1 EEIINALTRV
11 DDLRVTART
20 SSFAFKGRNEDV
32 RDIAAQLGVETV
44 LEGSVRRAGGR
55 VRIAAQLIDAANG
68 YHLFSEVYDR
78 SLDDIFE
85 TQDELA
91 RTIVDRLKGHL
102 APVVDAPSA
111 TQSTGDA
118 PATTPAPP
126 PAPALIRSHTHD
138 TEAYTEYLRGRF
150 HWNKW
155 TTENARLAIR
165 HMERSAE
172 MDPSC
177 ALPFSG
183 LATAYTLLASLGAEP
198 ADDAY
203 PRAAAFARHALE
215 LESDAGE
222 SHLALAN
229 VQMYYEWDFEAAEAS
244 YLQALEL
251 TPGSAEAHH
260 MFSRF
265 LKAVGRLDEAVHYM
279 ETAVGMD
286 PLSLPYNH
294 SLAIA
299 LQTAGRLDDAE
310 SHLQRILGLDPSFT
324 ASLQALGWV
333 KFAQGDR
340 GAALKYFE
348 QLPAATD
355 DLYAGIGPR
364 ALVYGRLGRAADV
377 EAMAALLERQAR
389 EEPRMNLVMTRAL
402 IEWGRGDVDAV
413 FKRLHEAVE
422 ARLGTVVFLGTSPN
436 WRELHDDPRFRAVV
450 RQVGI
455 PEAGSAA

>member
-1 EEIINALTRV
+1 
-11 DDLRVTART
+11 
-20 SSFAFKGRNEDV
+20 
-32 RDIAAQLGVETV
+32 
-44 LEGSVRRAGGR
+44 
-55 VRIAAQLIDAANG
+55 
-68 YHLFSEVYDR
+68 
-78 SLDDIFE
+78 
-85 TQDELA
+85 
-91 RTIVDRLKGHL
+91 
-102 APVVDAPSA
+102 
-111 TQSTGDA
+111 
-118 PATTPAPP
+118 
-126 PAPALIRSHTHD
+126 
-138 TEAYTEYLRGRF
+138 
-150 HWNKW
+150 
-155 TTENARLAIR
+155 
-165 HMERSAE
+165 
-172 MDPSC
+172 
-177 ALPFSG
+177 
-183 LATAYTLLASLGAEP
+183 
-198 ADDAY
+198 
-203 PRAAAFARHALE
+203 
-215 LESDAGE
+215 
-222 SHLALAN
+222 
-229 VQMYYEWDFEAAEAS
+229 
-244 YLQALEL
+244 
-251 TPGSAEAHH
+251 AEAHH

-333 KFAQGDR
+333 KFAQGDL